1 MKKDYYFF
9 DSAVKYVHGKPV
21 PVGKHKRGAD
31 KDFYI
36 VQGAGH
42 WTLKSNQFESML
54 YFMNKAEK
62 KRNANIIL
70 VPVKSADR
78 HDLMHLKIKVTKN
91 IAKDKEL
98 LWLYN
103 QAY

>member
-1 MKKDYYFF
+1 MEKDDYFF
-9 DSAVKYVHGKPV
+9 DSAVKFVHGKPV
-21 PVGKHKRGAD
+21 PVGKHKTGAD
-31 KDFYI
+31 NDFYI

-62 KRNANIIL
+62 KKDANIML
-70 VPVKSADR
+70 VPVKSEDR
-78 HDLMHLKIKVTKN
+78 HDPINLMIKVTKN

-103 QAY
+103 QA

>member
-1 MKKDYYFF
+1 MEKGDYLF
-9 DSAVKYVHGKPV
+9 DSAVKFVHGKPV
-21 PVGKHKRGAD
+21 PVGKHKTGAD
-31 KDFYI
+31 NDFYI

-62 KRNANIIL
+62 KKDANIML
-70 VPVKSADR
+70 VPVKSGDR

-103 QAY
+103 QA